1 MQTNAAVAEPM
12 VEKMK
17 KRNETSAAD
26 RIRSYLRHPGSG
38 VLALL
43 TIGAAVVTFAVL
55 IFLVAYILVKG
66 IPYLTPSLFSLEY
79 TSENVSLMPSLINTF
94 IMTALSLV
102 IAAPLGIFAAIYL
115 VEYAKKGNKL
125 VQVIR
130 ITAETLSG
138 IPSIVYGLFGML
150 FFVTALHWGMSL
162 LAGACTLVIMVLPL
176 IMRTTEEALKAVPDI
191 IKPNR
196 SELEEYT
203 GTDHALTVHEIIETA
218 ENFHEKGIQ
227 TVAVSMG
234 KDGAVFAGENYKINC
249 PALPVKAH
257 STVGA
262 GDAMVAALAY
272 AHDRKL
278 SEKEMVRLCMAVSAG
293 AVTTVGTK
301 PPDRALVEQLMSE
314 VRMQML

>member
-1 MQTNAAVAEPM
+1 MD
-12 VEKMK
+12 
-17 KRNETSAAD
+17 AD
-26 RIRSYLRHPGSG
+26 GEVFRL
-38 VLALL
+38 
-43 TIGAAVVTFAVL
+43 
-55 IFLVAYILVKG
+55 
-66 IPYLTPSLFSLEY
+66 
-79 TSENVSLMPSLINTF
+79 
-94 IMTALSLV
+94 
-102 IAAPLGIFAAIYL
+102 
-115 VEYAKKGNKL
+115 
-125 VQVIR
+125 
-130 ITAETLSG
+130 
-138 IPSIVYGLFGML
+138 
-150 FFVTALHWGMSL
+150 
-162 LAGACTLVIMVLPL
+162 
-176 IMRTTEEALKAVPDI
+176 ALKAVPDI
-191 IKPNR
+191 IKPNW

>member
-1 MQTNAAVAEPM
+1 MIITVTMNPAIDKT
-12 VEKMK
+12 VEVDKFQPYAL
-17 KRNETSAAD
+17 N
-26 RIRSYLRHPGSG
+26 RIRRVEYDAGG
-38 VLALL
+38 
-43 TIGAAVVTFAVL
+43 
-55 IFLVAYILVKG
+55 KG
-66 IPYLTPSLFSLEY
+66 INVSKTIHALGGESLAMGFLGGN
-79 TSENVSLMPSLINTF
+79 TGMTIENVLNARNIRHDFIYVDGDTRTNTKIFDCVGGVTELNEPGPAITEKQTEALIQRY
-94 IMTALSLV
+94 MK
-102 IAAPLGIFAAIYL
+102 
-115 VEYAKKGNKL
+115 E
-125 VQVIR
+125 
-130 ITAETLSG
+130 
-138 IPSIVYGLFGML
+138 IPKQKEGGKVLLDADGELFRL
-150 FFVTALHWGMSL
+150 
-162 LAGACTLVIMVLPL
+162 
-176 IMRTTEEALKAVPDI
+176 ALKAVPDI

-203 GTDHALTVHEIIETA
+203 GTDHVLTVHEIIETA

>member
-1 MQTNAAVAEPM
+1 MD
-12 VEKMK
+12 
-17 KRNETSAAD
+17 AD
-26 RIRSYLRHPGSG
+26 GE
-38 VLALL
+38 
-43 TIGAAVVTFAVL
+43 
-55 IFLVAYILVKG
+55 
-66 IPYLTPSLFSLEY
+66 LFRL
-79 TSENVSLMPSLINTF
+79 
-94 IMTALSLV
+94 
-102 IAAPLGIFAAIYL
+102 
-115 VEYAKKGNKL
+115 
-125 VQVIR
+125 
-130 ITAETLSG
+130 
-138 IPSIVYGLFGML
+138 
-150 FFVTALHWGMSL
+150 
-162 LAGACTLVIMVLPL
+162 
-176 IMRTTEEALKAVPDI
+176 ALKAVPDI

-203 GTDHALTVHEIIETA
+203 GTDHVLTVHEIIETA

-249 PALPVKAH
+249 SALPVKAH

-293 AVTTVGTK
+293 AVITVGTK
-301 PPDRALVEQLMSE
+301 PPDRALIEQLMPE

>member
-1 MQTNAAVAEPM
+1 MQEVFQAE
-12 VEKMK
+12 
-17 KRNETSAAD
+17 
-26 RIRSYLRHPGSG
+26 
-38 VLALL
+38 
-43 TIGAAVVTFAVL
+43 
-55 IFLVAYILVKG
+55 
-66 IPYLTPSLFSLEY
+66 
-79 TSENVSLMPSLINTF
+79 
-94 IMTALSLV
+94 MTECV
-102 IAAPLGIFAAIYL
+102 H
-115 VEYAKKGNKL
+115 KKGGKVL
-125 VQVIR
+125 LD
-130 ITAETLSG
+130 ADGE
-138 IPSIVYGLFGML
+138 LFRL
-150 FFVTALHWGMSL
+150 
-162 LAGACTLVIMVLPL
+162 
-176 IMRTTEEALKAVPDI
+176 ALKAVPDI

-203 GTDHALTVHEIIETA
+203 GTDHVLTVHEIIETA

>member
-1 MQTNAAVAEPM
+1 MIITVTMNPAIDKT
-12 VEKMK
+12 VEVDKFQPYAL
-17 KRNETSAAD
+17 N
-26 RIRSYLRHPGSG
+26 RIRRVEYDAGGKGINVSKTIHALGGESLAMGFLGGNTGMTIENVLNAWNIRHDFIYVDGDTRTNTKIFDCVGGVTELNEPGPAITG
-38 VLALL
+38 KQIEALIQKICAYTDKETLVVLAGSVPGGVRK
-43 TIGAAVVTFAVL
+43 TI
-55 IFLVAYILVKG
+55 
-66 IPYLTPSLFSLEY
+66 
-79 TSENVSLMPSLINTF
+79 
-94 IMTALSLV
+94 
-102 IAAPLGIFAAIYL
+102 
-115 VEYAKKGNKL
+115 YAEITECVHKKGGK
-125 VQVIR
+125 V
-130 ITAETLSG
+130 
-138 IPSIVYGLFGML
+138 
-150 FFVTALHWGMSL
+150 L
-162 LAGACTLVIMVLPL
+162 LDADGEVFRL
-176 IMRTTEEALKAVPDI
+176 ALKAVPDI
-191 IKPNR
+191 IKPNW